1 MFGKSASLTVQRNV
15 VVLKQNLV
23 EILMKNSQAI
33 SKRYGTVIAS
43 LFIIFYII
51 TSTSTAISLWYINDS
66 IQNLSQEIK
75 PHIELHQ
82 YTTVA
87 DTKTREMRVTGYTP
101 TGNKTALGE
110 KVVVGYT
117 AAISP
122 NCADSFLGSKVYV
135 QGLGVRYVNDL
146 TATWVGEK
154 YDMCTL
160 DVAVSNNQEALRV
173 GNEIKRVVRIP

>member
-1 MFGKSASLTVQRNV
+1 
-15 VVLKQNLV
+15 
-23 EILMKNSQAI
+23 MKNFQAI
-33 SKRYGTVIAS
+33 SKWYKTVITS
-43 LFIIFYII
+43 LFLIFYIA
-51 TSTSTAISLWYINDS
+51 TSTSIVIGLWYINKS
-66 IQNLSQEIK
+66 IQNVNV
-75 PHIELHQ
+75 ELHQ

-101 TGNKTALGE
+101 TGKKTALGE
-110 KVVVGYT
+110 KAVAGYT

-160 DVAVSNNQEALRV
+160 DVAVSNNQEATRV
-173 GNEIKRVVRIP
+173 GNEIKQVVRIP

>member
-1 MFGKSASLTVQRNV
+1 
-15 VVLKQNLV
+15 
-23 EILMKNSQAI
+23 MKNSQAI
-33 SKRYGTVIAS
+33 SKWYKTVIAS
-43 LFIIFYII
+43 LFLIFYII
-51 TSTSTAISLWYINDS
+51 TSTSIVISLWYINKS
-66 IQNLSQEIK
+66 IQNISV
-75 PHIELHQ
+75 ELHQ

-101 TGNKTALGE
+101 TGKKTALGE

-160 DVAVSNNQEALRV
+160 DVAVSNNQEATRV

>member
-1 MFGKSASLTVQRNV
+1 
-15 VVLKQNLV
+15 
-23 EILMKNSQAI
+23 MKNPQAM
-33 SKRYGTVIAS
+33 SKQHRRIIAS
-43 LFIIFYII
+43 LSLSFYII
-51 TSTSTAISLWYINDS
+51 ISTSIAISLWYVNNS
-66 IQNLSQEIK
+66 IQNLSV
-75 PHIELHQ
+75 ELHQ

-110 KVVVGYT
+110 DVVVGYT

-122 NCADSFLGSKVYV
+122 NCANSFLGSKVYV

-160 DVAVSNNQEALRV
+160 DIAVPNNQEALRV

>member
-1 MFGKSASLTVQRNV
+1 
-15 VVLKQNLV
+15 
-23 EILMKNSQAI
+23 MKNPQAM
-33 SKRYGTVIAS
+33 SKQHRRIIAS
-43 LFIIFYII
+43 LSLSFYII
-51 TSTSTAISLWYINDS
+51 ISTSIAISLWSVNNS
-66 IQNLSQEIK
+66 IQNLSV
-75 PHIELHQ
+75 ELHQ

-87 DTKTREMRVTGYTP
+87 DIKTREMRVTGYTP

-110 KVVVGYT
+110 DVVVGYT

-122 NCADSFLGSKVYV
+122 NCANSFLGSKVYV

-160 DVAVSNNQEALRV
+160 DIAVPNNQEALRV
-173 GNEIKRVVRIP
+173 GNEIKRVVRIPQ

>member
-1 MFGKSASLTVQRNV
+1 
-15 VVLKQNLV
+15 
-23 EILMKNSQAI
+23 MKNSQAI

-43 LFIIFYII
+43 LFLISYII
-51 TSTSTAISLWYINDS
+51 TSTSTAISLWCINDS
-66 IQNLSQEIK
+66 IQNLNV
-75 PHIELHQ
+75 ELHQ

-101 TGNKTALGE
+101 TGDKTALGE

-160 DVAVSNNQEALRV
+160 DIAVPNNQEALRV

>member
-1 MFGKSASLTVQRNV
+1 
-15 VVLKQNLV
+15 
-23 EILMKNSQAI
+23 MKNSQVMD
-33 SKRYGTVIAS
+33 KKHGTVIAV
-43 LFIIFYII
+43 LYLIFYII
-51 TSTSTAISLWYINDS
+51 TSSSVAISLWNINAS
-66 IQNLSQEIK
+66 IQNLS
-75 PHIELHQ
+75 IELHQ

-110 KVVVGYT
+110 NVVVGYT

-135 QGLGVRYVNDL
+135 QGLGVRYINDL

-154 YDMCTL
+154 YNMCTL
-160 DVAVSNNQEALRV
+160 DIAVPNNQEALRV

>member
-1 MFGKSASLTVQRNV
+1 
-15 VVLKQNLV
+15 
-23 EILMKNSQAI
+23 
-33 SKRYGTVIAS
+33 
-43 LFIIFYII
+43 
-51 TSTSTAISLWYINDS
+51 
-66 IQNLSQEIK
+66 
-75 PHIELHQ
+75 
-82 YTTVA
+82 
-87 DTKTREMRVTGYTP
+87 MRVTGYTP
-101 TGNKTALGE
+101 TENKTALGE

-160 DVAVSNNQEALRV
+160 DIAVPNNQEALRV

>member
-1 MFGKSASLTVQRNV
+1 MKS
-15 VVLKQNLV
+15 
-23 EILMKNSQAI
+23 SQVI
-33 SKRYGTVIAS
+33 SKRYGTIIAS
-43 LFIIFYII
+43 LFLIFYIT
-51 TSTSTAISLWYINDS
+51 TSISNAISLWCINDS
-66 IQNLSQEIK
+66 IQNLS
-75 PHIELHQ
+75 IELHQ

-87 DTKTREMRVTGYTP
+87 DDKTREMRVTGYTP
-101 TGNKTALGE
+101 TGSKTALGE
-110 KVVVGYT
+110 NVVVGYT

-122 NCADSFLGSKVYV
+122 NCADSFLGKKVYV

-160 DVAVSNNQEALRV
+160 DIAVPNNQEALRV

>member
-1 MFGKSASLTVQRNV
+1 
-15 VVLKQNLV
+15 
-23 EILMKNSQAI
+23 MKNSQI
-33 SKRYGTVIAS
+33 INKWYKTVIAS
-43 LFIIFYII
+43 LFLVFYII
-51 TSTSTAISLWYINDS
+51 TSTSIVISLWYINNS
-66 IQNLSQEIK
+66 IQNLSV
-75 PHIELHQ
+75 ELHQ

-110 KVVVGYT
+110 NVVVGYT

-160 DVAVSNNQEALRV
+160 DVAVPNNQEALRV

>member
-1 MFGKSASLTVQRNV
+1 
-15 VVLKQNLV
+15 
-23 EILMKNSQAI
+23 MKNSQAI

-43 LFIIFYII
+43 LFLIFYTV
-51 TSTSTAISLWYINDS
+51 TSTSIAISLWYINDS
-66 IQNLSQEIK
+66 IQNLS
-75 PHIELHQ
+75 IELHQ

-101 TGNKTALGE
+101 TGDKTALGE

-160 DVAVSNNQEALRV
+160 DIAVPNNQEALRV

>member
-1 MFGKSASLTVQRNV
+1 MKSSQIINKWYKTVV
-15 VVLKQNLV
+15 
-23 EILMKNSQAI
+23 
-33 SKRYGTVIAS
+33 AS
-43 LFIIFYII
+43 LFLIFYII
-51 TSTSTAISLWYINDS
+51 TSTSITISLWYINDS
-66 IQNLSQEIK
+66 IQNLSV
-75 PHIELHQ
+75 ELHQ

-101 TGNKTALGE
+101 TGKKTALGE
-110 KVVVGYT
+110 NVVVGYT

-173 GNEIKRVVRIP
+173 GNEIKQVVRIP

>member
-1 MFGKSASLTVQRNV
+1 
-15 VVLKQNLV
+15 
-23 EILMKNSQAI
+23 MKDLPVI
-33 SKRYGTVIAS
+33 SKKQGAIITVCYLALS
-43 LFIIFYII
+43 LFISISIA
-51 TSTSTAISLWYINDS
+51 TSLWYINDS
-66 IQNLSQEIK
+66 IQNLS
-75 PHIELHQ
+75 IELHQ

-101 TGNKTALGE
+101 TGNKTTLGE

-160 DVAVSNNQEALRV
+160 DVAVPNNQEALRV

>member
-1 MFGKSASLTVQRNV
+1 MKS
-15 VVLKQNLV
+15 
-23 EILMKNSQAI
+23 SQAI

-43 LFIIFYII
+43 LFLVFYII
-51 TSTSTAISLWYINDS
+51 TSISIAISLWYINDS
-66 IQNLSQEIK
+66 IQNFNV
-75 PHIELHQ
+75 ELHQ

-87 DTKTREMRVTGYTP
+87 DTKTREMRVTGYIP

-110 KVVVGYT
+110 NVVVGYT

-160 DVAVSNNQEALRV
+160 DVAVPNNQEALRV

>member
-1 MFGKSASLTVQRNV
+1 MR
-15 VVLKQNLV
+15 
-23 EILMKNSQAI
+23 NSQAI

-43 LFIIFYII
+43 LFLIFYII

-66 IQNLSQEIK
+66 IQNLSV
-75 PHIELHQ
+75 ELHQ

-101 TGNKTALGE
+101 TGKKTALGE
-110 KVVVGYT
+110 NVVVGYT

-160 DVAVSNNQEALRV
+160 DIAVPNNQEALRV

>member
-1 MFGKSASLTVQRNV
+1 
-15 VVLKQNLV
+15 
-23 EILMKNSQAI
+23 MKNPQAM
-33 SKRYGTVIAS
+33 SKQHRRIIAS
-43 LFIIFYII
+43 LSLSFYII
-51 TSTSTAISLWYINDS
+51 ISTSIAISLWYINNS
-66 IQNLSQEIK
+66 IQNLSV
-75 PHIELHQ
+75 ELHQ

-87 DTKTREMRVTGYTP
+87 DTKTREMRVTGYKP

-110 KVVVGYT
+110 DVVVGYT

-122 NCADSFLGSKVYV
+122 NCAGSFLGSKVYI

-160 DVAVSNNQEALRV
+160 DVAVPNNQEALRV
-173 GNEIKRVVRIP
+173 GNKIKRVVRIP

>member
-1 MFGKSASLTVQRNV
+1 
-15 VVLKQNLV
+15 
-23 EILMKNSQAI
+23 MKNPQAM
-33 SKRYGTVIAS
+33 SKQHRRMIAS
-43 LFIIFYII
+43 LSLSFYII
-51 TSTSTAISLWYINDS
+51 ISTSIAIGLWYVNNS
-66 IQNLSQEIK
+66 IQNLSV
-75 PHIELHQ
+75 ELHQ

-87 DTKTREMRVTGYTP
+87 DTKTREMRVTGYIP

-110 KVVVGYT
+110 NVVVGYT

-160 DVAVSNNQEALRV
+160 DIAVPNNQEALRV

>member
-1 MFGKSASLTVQRNV
+1 
-15 VVLKQNLV
+15 
-23 EILMKNSQAI
+23 MKNSQAI
-33 SKRYGTVIAS
+33 SKRYGTIIAS
-43 LFIIFYII
+43 LFIIFYTI
-51 TSTSTAISLWYINDS
+51 TSTSTAISLWCINDS
-66 IQNLSQEIK
+66 IQNLSV
-75 PHIELHQ
+75 ELHQ

-87 DTKTREMRVTGYTP
+87 DDKTREMRVTGYTP

-110 KVVVGYT
+110 KVVPGRT

-122 NCADSFLGSKVYV
+122 NCADIFLGEKVFIH
-135 QGLGVRYVNDL
+135 GLGIRHINDL

-160 DVAVSNNQEALRV
+160 DIAVSSNQEATKI

>member
-1 MFGKSASLTVQRNV
+1 MR
-15 VVLKQNLV
+15 
-23 EILMKNSQAI
+23 NSQAI

-43 LFIIFYII
+43 LFLIFYII
-51 TSTSTAISLWYINDS
+51 TSTSTAISLWYINDY
-66 IQNLSQEIK
+66 IQNLSV
-75 PHIELHQ
+75 ELYQ

-110 KVVVGYT
+110 NVVVGYT

-160 DVAVSNNQEALRV
+160 DIAVPNNQEALRI

>member
-1 MFGKSASLTVQRNV
+1 MR
-15 VVLKQNLV
+15 
-23 EILMKNSQAI
+23 NSQAI

-43 LFIIFYII
+43 LFLIFYII
-51 TSTSTAISLWYINDS
+51 TSISTAISLWYINDS
-66 IQNLSQEIK
+66 IQNLNVK
-75 PHIELHQ
+75 LHL

-110 KVVVGYT
+110 NIVVGYT

-122 NCADSFLGSKVYV
+122 NCADSFLGSKVYI

-146 TATWVGEK
+146 TAAWVGEK

-160 DVAVSNNQEALRV
+160 DIAVPNNQEALRV
-173 GNEIKRVVRIP
+173 GNEIKRVVKIP

>member
-1 MFGKSASLTVQRNV
+1 
-15 VVLKQNLV
+15 
-23 EILMKNSQAI
+23 MKNSQAI

-43 LFIIFYII
+43 LFLIFYII

-66 IQNLSQEIK
+66 IQNLS
-75 PHIELHQ
+75 IELHQ

-101 TGNKTALGE
+101 TENKTALGE

-160 DVAVSNNQEALRV
+160 DIAVPNNQEALRI

>member
-1 MFGKSASLTVQRNV
+1 
-15 VVLKQNLV
+15 
-23 EILMKNSQAI
+23 MKNSQAM
-33 SKRYGTVIAS
+33 SKQHRRIITS
-43 LFIIFYII
+43 LSLSFYII
-51 TSTSTAISLWYINDS
+51 ISTSIAISLWYVNNS
-66 IQNLSQEIK
+66 IQNLS
-75 PHIELHQ
+75 IELHQ
-82 YTTVA
+82 YATVA

-110 KVVVGYT
+110 DVVVGYT

-154 YDMCTL
+154 YNMCTL
-160 DVAVSNNQEALRV
+160 DIAVPNNQEALRV

>member
-1 MFGKSASLTVQRNV
+1 MKS
-15 VVLKQNLV
+15 
-23 EILMKNSQAI
+23 SQVI

-43 LFIIFYII
+43 LFLIFYII

-66 IQNLSQEIK
+66 IQNLNVK
-75 PHIELHQ
+75 LHQ

-101 TGNKTALGE
+101 TGSKTALGE
-110 KVVVGYT
+110 NVVVGYT

-122 NCADSFLGSKVYV
+122 NCADSFLGSKVYI

-146 TATWVGEK
+146 TAAWVGEK

-160 DVAVSNNQEALRV
+160 DIAVPNNQEALKV

>member
-1 MFGKSASLTVQRNV
+1 
-15 VVLKQNLV
+15 
-23 EILMKNSQAI
+23 MKNPQAM
-33 SKRYGTVIAS
+33 SKQHRRIIAS
-43 LFIIFYII
+43 ISLSFYII
-51 TSTSTAISLWYINDS
+51 ISTSIAISLWYVNNS
-66 IQNLSQEIK
+66 IQNLS
-75 PHIELHQ
+75 IELHQ
-82 YTTVA
+82 YAIVA

-101 TGNKTALGE
+101 TGSKTALGE
-110 KVVVGYT
+110 NVVVGYT

-146 TATWVGEK
+146 TATRVGEK

-160 DVAVSNNQEALRV
+160 DVAVPNNQEALRV

>member
-1 MFGKSASLTVQRNV
+1 MFGKNASLTVQRSV

-23 EILMKNSQAI
+23 GILMKNFQAI
-33 SKRYGTVIAS
+33 SKWYKTVITS
-43 LFIIFYII
+43 LFLIFYIA
-51 TSTSTAISLWYINDS
+51 TSTSIVIGLWYINKS
-66 IQNLSQEIK
+66 IQNVNV
-75 PHIELHQ
+75 ELHQ

-101 TGNKTALGE
+101 TEKKTALGE

-146 TATWVGEK
+146 TAAWVGEK

-160 DVAVSNNQEALRV
+160 DVAVSNNQEATRV
-173 GNEIKRVVRIP
+173 GNEIKQVVRIP